1 MRWTL
6 LLLGAS
12 VASASLKEILADL
25 SPSLP
30 LSSFG
35 KFHTISLEDVK
46 KGKDLIGKLIRPPLD
61 PSPNPKL
68 SPDPNPSP
76 KLSPSEPTEPTFQT
90 LAAGCAGRTNM
101 RTEWRRT
108 SHDDRLAFLNA
119 VKCLMNRPPSGRFSS
134 ATNRYEDFARLH
146 QQKLSEIHQNDMFLV
161 WHRYFVWTF
170 EQVLRDECGFN
181 RNYPWWDETK
191 DAGHFAQAPVFT
203 RDYFGSLPGP
213 RNGQGVCI
221 TDGVFAG
228 ITCNIGPGL
237 SNRPHCLSRAVNEAQ
252 TAQCNND
259 FVIAC
264 NQRTNYAAM
273 HSCAETGPHGYG
285 HNGIGSVMMDVAGS
299 PSDPIFFMHHAF
311 IDRNFRVWQNEAQ
324 ARWTTINGVDSH
336 GTPLTLDTVISVAGI
351 RPDVRIR
358 QILDTLGGASIGGVP
373 FCYRYDY

>member
-12 VASASLKEILADL
+12 VASASVKGLLDKL
-25 SPSLP
+25 SPNLP

-35 KFHTISLEDVK
+35 GFHTMSLEDAK
-46 KGKDLIGKLIRPPLD
+46 QGKDLIGKIIRPP
-61 PSPNPKL
+61 PKQSPNTQMV
-68 SPDPNPSP
+68 S
-76 KLSPSEPTEPTFQT
+76 TFG
-90 LAAGCAGRTNM
+90 AACVGRTNM
-101 RTEWRRT
+101 RVEWRRL
-108 SHDDRLAFLNA
+108 SHDDRLAFLRS
-119 VKCLMNRPPSGRFSS
+119 VKCLIDRPPSGNFQYAR
-134 ATNRYEDFARLH
+134 NRYEDFARLH
-146 QQKLSEIHQNDMFLV
+146 QQMINDIHSNDLFLV
-161 WHRYFVWTF
+161 WHRYFLWTF

-181 RNYPWWDETK
+181 RAFPWWDETR
-191 DAGHFAQAPVFT
+191 DAGRFAQAPLFT

-228 ITCNIGPGL
+228 LTCNIGPGT
-237 SNRPHCLSRAVNEAQ
+237 SNRPHCLARAVNEGQ

-259 FVIAC
+259 YVIAC
-264 NQRTNYAAM
+264 NRRTNYASM

-299 PSDPIFFMHHAF
+299 PSDPIFYMHHAF
-311 IDRNFRVWQNEAQ
+311 IDRNFRVWQNENQ
-324 ARWTTINGVDSH
+324 ARWTTINGADSR
-336 GTPLTLDTVISVAGI
+336 GRPLTLDTVLPMGGI